1 MKPSRY
7 VPGVWKGEPDGLQE
21 LRESDWKDIMTPS
34 RAEREERERKDRER
48 NQSPNATEPL

>member
-34 RAEREERERKDRER
+34 RAEREERERKERER
-48 NQSPNATEPL
+48 NQSPNITEPL